1 MTRFQSFKA
10 VLAGAGVA
18 VVLAAGTSHAAPAAT
33 KSAAPAASK
42 SAPPAA
48 PKIEPGAVQ
57 ALSRMSAYLRTNQA
71 FQVTSMALRDEV
83 DAYGQNVT
91 FGGST
96 TYRVKAPNAF
106 SIELTEGN
114 GTRNYVY
121 DGKTVTVYDPKTG
134 FYAQVA
140 GAPTIRQTLDLAEA
154 KYGLTVPLDDLFH
167 WDQSEEYAKKLTS
180 AHFVGKT
187 KVAGQDADQ
196 YAFRQAGVDWQIWIA
211 AGARPLPLRVTIV
224 ASQDPARPRF
234 QADLA
239 WDTDP
244 KFTAETFVFSPPPGA
259 KPIPIASN
267 P

>member
-1 MTRFQSFKA
+1 MSRFQSLKA
-10 VLAGAGVA
+10 ILVGAGVA
-18 VVLAAGTSHAAPAAT
+18 AVLAAGASHAQP
-33 KSAAPAASK
+33 
-42 SAPPAA
+42 APPKRPPPLA
-48 PKIEPGAVQ
+48 PTIEPGAVQ
-57 ALSRMSAYLRTNQA
+57 ALARMSAFLRSNQA
-71 FQVTSMALRDEV
+71 FQVTSTALRDEV

-91 FGGST
+91 FGDNT
-96 TYRVKAPNAF
+96 TYRVRAPNAF
-106 SIELTEGN
+106 AIELSEGT
-114 GTRNYVY
+114 GTRDYVY

-140 GAPTIRQTLDLAEA
+140 AAPTIRQTLDLVEA

-167 WDQSEEYAKKLTS
+167 WDQGDDYAKKLTS
-180 AHFVGKT
+180 AHFVGKA

-196 YAFRQAGVDWQIWIA
+196 YAFRQRGVDWQIWIA

-244 KFTAETFVFSPPPGA
+244 RFTAETFVFTPPPGA
-259 KPIPIASN
+259 RSIPIASN

>member
-1 MTRFQSFKA
+1 MTRFQSLKA
-10 VLAGAGVA
+10 VLVGAGVA
-18 VVLAAGTSHAAPAAT
+18 AVLAAGASHAQP
-33 KSAAPAASK
+33 
-42 SAPPAA
+42 APPKRAPPLA
-48 PKIEPGAVQ
+48 PKIEPAAVQ
-57 ALSRMSAYLRTNQA
+57 ALARMSAFLRSNQA
-71 FQVTSMALRDEV
+71 FQVTSTALRDEV

-91 FGGST
+91 LGDST
-96 TYRVKAPNAF
+96 TYRVRAPNAF
-106 SIELTEGN
+106 AIELSEGN
-114 GTRNYVY
+114 STRDYVY

-140 GAPTIRQTLDLAEA
+140 AAPTIRQTLDLAEA

-167 WDQSEEYAKKLTS
+167 WDQSDDYTKKLTS
-180 AHFVGKT
+180 AHFVDKA
-187 KVAGQDADQ
+187 KVAGQDADH
-196 YAFRQAGVDWQIWIA
+196 YAFRQLGVDWQIWIA

-244 KFTAETFVFSPPPGA
+244 KFTAETFAFTPPPGA
-259 KPIPIASN
+259 RPIPIASN